1 MPKGPNYGAL
11 DPAIPLEPVDDID
24 AATPDLERFYLQ
36 RLRSL
41 RAVDEMLDAMCESQ
55 RSRRSAGPVDC
66 QLSDSQRAVASTGQQ
81 GVRPQDSWPHC

>member
-24 AATPDLERFYLQ
+24 AATPDLEHFYLQ

-41 RAVDEMLDAMCESQ
+41 RAVDEMLDAMCESPG
-55 RSRRSAGPVDC
+55 S
-66 QLSDSQRAVASTGQQ
+66 
-81 GVRPQDSWPHC
+81 